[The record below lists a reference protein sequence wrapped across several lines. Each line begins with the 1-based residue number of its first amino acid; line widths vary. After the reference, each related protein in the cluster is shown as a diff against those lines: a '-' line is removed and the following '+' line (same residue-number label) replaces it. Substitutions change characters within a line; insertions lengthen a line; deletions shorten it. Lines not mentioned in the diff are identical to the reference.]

1 MKIIN
6 KGGIKME
13 IFEMADNVNS
23 PEDLIEFINQ
33 LRMDLKI
40 NKGEWKNITL
50 EDYLEAMEACVNEM
64 DEYNVYDTQ
73 ILPKQPSWKIISL
86 ILFAASIYE

>member
-40 NKGEWKNITL
+40 NKDEWKNITL

-73 ILPKQPSWKIISL
+73 ILPKQSSWKIISL